1 MPEFLVTFVGLLL
14 RVLEIAIIGRALI
27 SWFDPLFRNPIS
39 RFLYDVTEP
48 ILRPIRN
55 FMPGG
60 VMIDFSPLVALII
73 LWIIERLFYSAVAG

>member
-1 MPEFLVTFVGLLL
+1 LPEFLVTFVGLLL